1 MNALTRLLPPAMAD
15 GFAPRGR
22 PLVIGLLNNS
32 PDTAFRATERQFA
45 RALRDAS
52 AGLNLTMQ
60 CYALPE
66 IHADPMACRAHGHVH
81 LPVQMLR
88 SMPPDGLI
96 ISGAEPKC
104 DDMRKEAYW
113 QSLTQ
118 VLAWVRLRKIPVL
131 FSCLA
136 AHAAVLHASGI
147 TRRRL
152 PRKCS
157 GVFQVTARMPHRLL
171 HGAGDTPCTPH
182 SRWNEL
188 PEEALLAAGYRI
200 LTHAGAAGVDMFL
213 GPEGDDTVFLNGHPE
228 YDSGTLMK
236 EYRRD
241 VARFVRTEMAA
252 HPDLPCVPMSP
263 HLRACFDA
271 ARALAESGR
280 GSEAL
285 ALFPAVDDPCDA
297 VPAWRG
303 LATSVFGGW
312 LLQVHEHA
320 GVG

>member
-1 MNALTRLLPPAMAD
+1 MNALSKLVPPAED

-22 PLVIGLLNNS
+22 AVVIGLLNNS
-32 PDTAFRATERQFA
+32 PDTGFRATERQFA

-66 IHADPMACRAHGHVH
+66 IHADPVACHAHGHVH
-81 LPVQMLR
+81 LPAQMLR

-118 VLAWVRLRKIPVL
+118 VLGWARLRKIPVL
-131 FSCLA
+131 LSCLA

-152 PRKCS
+152 PRKCT
-157 GVFQVTARMPHRLL
+157 GIFQVTARMQHKLL
-171 HGAGDTPCTPH
+171 PGAGEVLYTPH

-188 PEEALLAAGYRI
+188 PEDALLDAGYRI
-200 LTHAGAAGVDMFL
+200 LTHAGDAGVDMFL
-213 GPEGDDTVFLNGHPE
+213 GPDGDDTVFLNGHPE
-228 YDSGTLMK
+228 YESTTLMK

-241 VARFVRTEMAA
+241 VARFVRDEMAA
-252 HPDLPCVPMSP
+252 HPDLPRVAMSA
-263 HLRACFDA
+263 HLRACFDT
-271 ARALAESGR
+271 ARALAEAGQ
-280 GSEAL
+280 GAEAL
-285 ALFPAVDDPCDA
+285 AMFPAADDPSDT

-303 LATSVFGGW
+303 LAASVFGGW
-312 LLQVHEHA
+312 LQHVRAEA
-320 GVG
+320 GIA